1 MFLIVPDAAEY
12 LEDVYTII
20 KQPTGKPKTIQ
31 TGNFPKCLH
40 LKLILTCI
48 SLTWHTTHSR
58 SAPSEIKIH
67 IFP

>member
-1 MFLIVPDAAEY
+1 MFLIFPDAAEY
-12 LEDVYTII
+12 LENVYTII

-48 SLTWHTTHSR
+48 SLIWHAAH
-58 SAPSEIKIH
+58 
-67 IFP
+67 